1 MNVNEQIKKYKQ
13 KIYFNSIINSL
24 VYGLISGLI
33 ISLVVTIILYCFK
46 VKNIVISL
54 SVFGLCLI
62 IFSILA
68 YFRYFKV
75 TKESIA
81 RKLDSLGLDERVIT
95 MVEYQEENSE
105 LITLQR
111 NDTIEKLQ
119 NVSTRDIKIQVK
131 KIALIL
137 LLVLMFVFSASFFL
151 PNPKPFG
158 DNPVDP
164 GTQDKPLSEE
174 DLIIKEML
182 EKIRQIIDESGLE
195 QILKDCLYDKVNELE
210 EALKECTTL
219 NQKVT
224 LIKKAM
230 KEIQDII
237 DYYLTERNLGQ
248 ALQMYDPFTKEDF
261 LTLDLGLAVNEKDLP
276 GVDSSLEELKQQL
289 LSASNQRSNSFDEI
303 KEAYAEDLDEALKR
317 ATLEDNEALITA
329 IANFRDALLTATPEN
344 IVEVIEVAKEEI
356 KKALMEDP
364 SGTKEDQAAEDA
376 KEDISDAMQDALDK
390 LEKEEAE
397 EEDEIES
404 EGEEDQED
412 QQEKPTVNPD
422 KPFESEPIIDG
433 NTPYLPE
440 YEKYAEIIN
449 QILSSYEGEE
459 IPEDV
464 RKIIEEYLEMLK

>member
-1 MNVNEQIKKYKQ
+1 MKRTILCCL
-13 KIYFNSIINSL
+13 L
-24 VYGLISGLI
+24 VMMLFICSGL
-33 ISLVVTIILYCFK
+33 
-46 VKNIVISL
+46 
-54 SVFGLCLI
+54 
-62 IFSILA
+62 
-68 YFRYFKV
+68 
-75 TKESIA
+75 
-81 RKLDSLGLDERVIT
+81 
-95 MVEYQEENSE
+95 
-105 LITLQR
+105 
-111 NDTIEKLQ
+111 
-119 NVSTRDIKIQVK
+119 
-131 KIALIL
+131 
-137 LLVLMFVFSASFFL
+137 
-151 PNPKPFG
+151 
-158 DNPVDP
+158 
-164 GTQDKPLSEE
+164 
-174 DLIIKEML
+174 
-182 EKIRQIIDESGLE
+182 
-195 QILKDCLYDKVNELE
+195 
-210 EALKECTTL
+210 
-219 NQKVT
+219 
-224 LIKKAM
+224 
-230 KEIQDII
+230 
-237 DYYLTERNLGQ
+237 
-248 ALQMYDPFTKEDF
+248 
-261 LTLDLGLAVNEKDLP
+261 
-276 GVDSSLEELKQQL
+276 
-289 LSASNQRSNSFDEI
+289 
-303 KEAYAEDLDEALKR
+303 AYAEDLDEALKR

-433 NTPYLPE
+433 NTPYLSE

>member
-1 MNVNEQIKKYKQ
+1 MRIGIK
-13 KIYFNSIINSL
+13 
-24 VYGLISGLI
+24 
-33 ISLVVTIILYCFK
+33 
-46 VKNIVISL
+46 
-54 SVFGLCLI
+54 
-62 IFSILA
+62 
-68 YFRYFKV
+68 
-75 TKESIA
+75 

-95 MVEYQEENSE
+95 MVEYQDENSE

-111 NDTIEKLQ
+111 NDTIDKLK
-119 NVSTRDIKIQVK
+119 NISTKDIKIQVK
-131 KIALIL
+131 KISLIV
-137 LLVLMFVFSASFFL
+137 LLVLIFVFSASFFL
-151 PNPKPFG
+151 PNPKSFE

-164 GTQDKPLSEE
+164 GTQDTPLSEE

-195 QILKDCLYDKVNELE
+195 QILKDRLYDKVNELE
-210 EALKECTTL
+210 NALKECTTT

-261 LTLDLGLAVNEKDLP
+261 STLDLGVAVEEKDLP
-276 GVDSSLEELKQQL
+276 GVDSSLEDLKQQL
-289 LSASNQRSNSFDEI
+289 LTASNQRSNSFDEI
-303 KEAYAEDLDEALKR
+303 KEEYAEDLDEALKR
-317 ATLEDNEALITA
+317 ASLEDNEALITA

-376 KEDISDAMQDALDK
+376 KEEISDAMQDALDQ

-449 QILSSYEGEE
+449 QILASYEGEE